1 MFRQHSA
8 DITQCISLD
17 VIRVADRLFAA
28 KVISEQLRNEVSN
41 VTGLDDYRKANKMTV
56 HIQNTLSSHSNPTEY
71 LTEVCYALFH
81 IENESL
87 KDFLISILNKLG
99 KPLPRGKD
107 QYIKCILH
115 TTGIMYTDSRQD
127 CSKSSSLLNKRPRAA
142 QGAYII
148 INYNY

>member
-1 MFRQHSA
+1 MFTFCLLVCPRELFRQHSA

-28 KVISEQLRNEVSN
+28 KVIPKQLRNEVSN

-71 LTEVCYALFH
+71 LTDLCYALFL

-87 KDFLISILNKLG
+87 KHFLISILKELG
-99 KPLPRGKD
+99 KPLPQGKD
-107 QYIKCILH
+107 KFTKPTCTLH
-115 TTGIMYTDSRQD
+115 
-127 CSKSSSLLNKRPRAA
+127 
-142 QGAYII
+142 II
-148 INYNY
+148 